1 MIPSPGKSLSLD
13 ELTREVRAQLGR
25 DLSPGETEHIAR
37 MHAVSSGAF
46 CGDDGVRLAVQWLE
60 ARMSHVAAAVCV
72 VTRLGRQL
80 TPEEFR
86 RLRAWFP
93 NGVPQG
99 VVGDVADK
107 FLRPQ
112 PELRLVP
119 RER

>member
-1 MIPSPGKSLSLD
+1 MSLD
-13 ELTREVRAQLGR
+13 ELMQEIRARLPR
-25 DLSPGETEHIAR
+25 DLSSGETEHIAR
-37 MHAVSSGAF
+37 MHAEGVF
-46 CGDDGVRLAVQWLE
+46 RGDDGARFAVQWLE
-60 ARMSHVAAAVCV
+60 ARMSHVVAASRV
-72 VTRLGRQL
+72 VARLGRPL

-86 RLRAWFP
+86 RLQAWFP

-99 VVGDVADK
+99 MVTDVAKK

>member
-13 ELTREVRAQLGR
+13 ELLQEIRALLR
-25 DLSPGETEHIAR
+25 SDLSAGEIDCISR
-37 MHAVSSGAF
+37 MHADGAYR
-46 CGDDGVRLAVQWLE
+46 GDDGARRAMQWLE

-72 VTRLGRQL
+72 VARLGRQL

-86 RLRAWFP
+86 RLHAWFP

-99 VVGDVADK
+99 MMTDIAKK

-119 RER
+119 RRSP